1 VHLVTR
7 GHFRSRDKVGGHTIR
22 SAVSEKPMLHA
33 NFIALCVTETQL
45 LPIEV
50 LSYIAGIWILDLFC
64 SCDLDLDPMI
74 LMVAS

>member
-1 VHLVTR
+1 
-7 GHFRSRDKVGGHTIR
+7 
-22 SAVSEKPMLHA
+22 MLHA